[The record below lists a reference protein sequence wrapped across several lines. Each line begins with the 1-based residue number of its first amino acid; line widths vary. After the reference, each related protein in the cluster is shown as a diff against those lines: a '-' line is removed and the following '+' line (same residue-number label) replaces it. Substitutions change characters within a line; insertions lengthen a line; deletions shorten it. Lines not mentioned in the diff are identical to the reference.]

1 MFVVRCCFSVSL
13 VAEPSL
19 DWARNASMSSVP
31 HERFRVPGF
40 VQVPPPLMLTGFDRC
55 VAGENN
61 PKGLVFEPAA
71 PSLLVSALEGCDE
84 VSSLCESAEIATV

>member
-13 VAEPSL
+13 VAEPPL
-19 DWARNASMSSVP
+19 DWARNASISSVP

-40 VQVPPPLMLTGFDRC
+40 VQVLPLLMLTGFDGC

-61 PKGLVFEPAA
+61 PKGLEHEPAKLKA
-71 PSLLVSALEGCDE
+71 PPGVSGSLQKKLFELVKLLENF
-84 VSSLCESAEIATV
+84 